1 MQNQLQRSSQKKDLM
16 DWCTVNSEAVLQTNR
31 LKKCIFMRQQ
41 DNSGMK
47 FILFYNIIINDNII
61 TIISK

>member
-1 MQNQLQRSSQKKDLM
+1 ME
-16 DWCTVNSEAVLQTNR
+16 WCTVNSEAVLQTNR